1 MKQLSS
7 LILLPYLYGFHHWP
21 SAWKQPSYPPGS
33 KSCFPSARCSSPSIS
48 GCAHVLSACPTSRW
62 PIVSPLPAGLHGPQ
76 AGIDATHRRR
86 KQIPQPD
93 GGVDNVIGHA
103 VSPHSQ
109 RMDSAAFQAA
119 RIVYNKR
126 KQTIR
131 RKDDGYEAWKNR
143 KWFHRTPFL

>member
-1 MKQLSS
+1 MKQLLS

-21 SAWKQPSYPPGS
+21 SAWKQPSYPPRS
-33 KSCFPSARCSSPSIS
+33 KSCFPSARCSSPSVS
-48 GCAHVLSACPTSRW
+48 GCAHAPSACQATDR
-62 PIVSPLPAGLHGPQ
+62 LFRRRHLGLHGSQ
-76 AGIDATHRRR
+76 TGIDAPHGRRE
-86 KQIPQPD
+86 QIPQPD
-93 GGVDNVIGHA
+93 GGIDDVIGHA

-126 KQTIR
+126 KKTLR
-131 RKDDGYEAWKNR
+131 RKDDGYEAWKSR